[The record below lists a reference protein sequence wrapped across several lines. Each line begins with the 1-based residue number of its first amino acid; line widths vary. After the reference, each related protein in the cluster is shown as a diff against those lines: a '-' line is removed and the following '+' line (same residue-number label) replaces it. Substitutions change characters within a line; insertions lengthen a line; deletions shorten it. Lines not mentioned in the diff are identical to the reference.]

1 MAYTV
6 LARKYRS
13 QTFDD
18 VIGQEPISQTL
29 KNAIKTGKVAHA
41 YLFTGTRGIGKTTM
55 ARILAKALNCLSSD
69 EPTTEPCCEC
79 ESCVTINAGDDI
91 DVLEIDGASNNGV
104 EEVRRLR
111 ENAIYRPARCRY
123 KIYIIDEVHMLSTSA
138 FNALLKIL
146 EEPPSHVKFILATTE
161 PNKVIATIQ
170 SRCQRYDFRNISPA
184 KIAGQLKFI
193 LEQEKIEFEEDLLP
207 PLAKMANGSMRD
219 GLSLLDRL
227 ISTGI
232 EPLTFK
238 LLEDYLGCADSEKV
252 YSLISRIG
260 DSDAPNALAAVEE
273 LINSGHDEI
282 QIVDTLIDYMR
293 DMMVIKSTGADSE
306 LVVLTEQQRKMA
318 SGLAE
323 KFDTAA
329 LVYNITTLERL
340 RYSIKNAD
348 MPRALL
354 EAAILRFTLSEH
366 FMNVDELL
374 GQSQSGS
381 VKKKQTLKRSLKQTA
396 SSTPASN
403 EPKAS
408 LDTSYFKDIE
418 SIKNN
423 WPAILAAIR
432 NELGRGTSSLLG
444 MAEPTKFI
452 KDVLTLSFPQTA
464 KTQKKICESNSR
476 VEKIESWLSEKAGQS
491 ITIKLTLAEDIQNHN
506 ETATRKR
513 NELVND
519 PAVKTVLLELDAT
532 ITGIEEN
539 QES

>member
-1 MAYTV
+1 MYTV

-29 KNAIKTGKVAHA
+29 KNAIKTGKIAHA
-41 YLFTGTRGIGKTTM
+41 FLFTGTRGIGKTTM

-69 EPTTEPCCEC
+69 EPTTKPCCKC
-79 ESCVTINAGDDI
+79 ESCKGINLGEDI
-91 DVLEIDGASNNGV
+91 DVIEIDGASNNGV

-123 KIYIIDEVHMLSTSA
+123 KIYIIDEVHMLTVHA

-146 EEPPSHVKFILATTE
+146 EEPPSHIKFIFATTE
-161 PNKVIATIQ
+161 PNKVIPTIQ
-170 SRCQRYDFRNISPA
+170 SRCQRYDFRNISPVN
-184 KIAGQLKFI
+184 IAGQLKNI
-193 LEQEKIEFEEDLLP
+193 LEQEKIKYKEDLLVS
-207 PLAKMANGSMRD
+207 LAKMANGSMRD

-232 EPLTFK
+232 EPLALK
-238 LLEDYLGCADSEKV
+238 LLEDYLGCADSEKI
-252 YSLISRIG
+252 YNLINNIG
-260 DSDAPNALAAVEE
+260 DSDAAGTLSSVEE

-282 QIVDTLIDYMR
+282 QIVDALIDYMR
-293 DMMVIKSTGADSE
+293 DVMVIKSTGLDSE
-306 LVVLTEQQRKMA
+306 LVVLTEQQRKQ
-318 SGLAE
+318 SGELAE

-374 GQSQSGS
+374 GQSKGGH
-381 VKKKQTLKRSLKQTA
+381 VKKKETLKSNINKTTA
-396 SSTPASN
+396 KTN
-403 EPKAS
+403 LNK
-408 LDTSYFKDIE
+408 SYLADIN

-423 WPAILAAIR
+423 WQSILSIIGK
-432 NELGRGTSSLLG
+432 EMGKGTSSLLTS
-444 MAEPTKFI
+444 ALPTKLE
-452 KDVLTLSFPQTA
+452 KDILTLSFPPTA
-464 KTQKKICESNSR
+464 KTQKRMCESNNR
-476 VEKIESWLSEKAGQS
+476 LKKIESLLSDKAGRP
-491 ITIKLTLAEDIQNHN
+491 INLKLSLNEEVENHN
-506 ETATRKR
+506 ETGTRKK
-513 NELVND
+513 NEIVNN

-532 ITGIEEN
+532 ITGIEEHQDN
-539 QES
+539 